1 MTPDLLDLARAVV
14 ALPGWR
20 WMPAGILLTTGARVE
35 CADDHGDGRW
45 VLWLSNGDTL
55 DNLGGQWQRSW
66 HNEEREYV
74 EITPTDAPLP
84 DFTDAATGGCVLA
97 MLGPCRV
104 WIDSEGDAWMQEAG
118 LDPEPFRTL
127 AEACARVALAR
138 GRWA

>member
-1 MTPDLLDLARAVV
+1 MTPDLLTLAASVV

-20 WMPAGILLTTGARVE
+20 WMPGMLSNHGARY
-35 CADDHGDGRW
+35 
-45 VLWLSNGDTL
+45 
-55 DNLGGQWQRSW
+55 LGGGLW
-66 HNEEREYV
+66 
-74 EITPTDAPLP
+74 IDASSAGAVFADPNQGEVP
-84 DFTDAATGGCVLA
+84 DLTDAATGGCMLA